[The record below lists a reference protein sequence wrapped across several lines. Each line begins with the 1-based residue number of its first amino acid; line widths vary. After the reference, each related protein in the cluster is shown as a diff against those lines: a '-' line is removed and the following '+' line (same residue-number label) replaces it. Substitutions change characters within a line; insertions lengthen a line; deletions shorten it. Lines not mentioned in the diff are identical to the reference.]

1 MRYMPDDARVP
12 AHGLYLRVMER
23 LALTGMTKTEL
34 RKRTG
39 VARSTI
45 DSWATQATPPQA
57 RTVNK
62 VADALGIDRV
72 EALRLAGILDET
84 SAPAPQIVPLDA
96 FERAVSADERLSDA
110 EKTAAILRHR
120 EQIRQQLEELGI
132 TQTPALIR
140 RAVRRMGGGDGE
152 PGESRQNARPA

>member
-1 MRYMPDDARVP
+1 MPDDARVP

-45 DSWATQATPPQA
+45 DSWATQAAPPQA

-72 EALRLAGILDET
+72 EALRLGGILDET
-84 SAPAPQIVPLDA
+84 PVPAPALVALDE
-96 FERAVSADERLSDA
+96 FERRVLGADLPDDEKLAAV
-110 EKTAAILRHR
+110 LRHR
-120 EQIRQQLEELGI
+120 ELAREQLAELGI
-132 TQTPALIR
+132 GDPPEALK
-140 RAVRRMGGGDGE
+140 RAVRHLAGE
-152 PGESRQNARPA
+152 TASDEGQRRGA

>member
-1 MRYMPDDARVP
+1 MPDDARVP
-12 AHGLYLRVMER
+12 AHGLYLLVMER

-84 SAPAPQIVPLDA
+84 SAPAPPIVPLDA
-96 FERAVSADERLSDA
+96 FERSVAESALPAA

-120 EQIRQQLEELGI
+120 EQIARQLEELGI
-132 TQTPALIR
+132 GPTPSFVR

-152 PGESRQNARPA
+152 PGESRQDARPA

>member
-1 MRYMPDDARVP
+1 MHYMSDDVRVP
-12 AHGLYLRVMER
+12 ARGLYLRVLER

-45 DSWATQATPPQA
+45 DSWATQTAPPQA

-72 EALRLAGILDET
+72 EALRLGGILDE
-84 SAPAPQIVPLDA
+84 APGEPALVPLDA
-96 FERAVSADERLSDA
+96 FERRVMDADLPYAEKAAAIQEHRDQIARQLEDLGIAGVPSFVKRAVSRAGNGDDADG
-110 EKTAAILRHR
+110 
-120 EQIRQQLEELGI
+120 RQ
-132 TQTPALIR
+132 
-140 RAVRRMGGGDGE
+140 D
-152 PGESRQNARPA
+152 ARPA